1 MPSCNTSPG
10 ITSNPSGTS
19 GGLKERRSWL
29 RSNEPGR
36 QPLAKIKLSLLFKR
50 RMTRLRRYA
59 PQLRMGV
66 LPLVHIQLNPG
77 RRVVAGMGSVAD
89 PTIDAGLSQARRQF
103 GVKQQMIDAQSR
115 ILLPM
120 LTEIVPEG
128 VDAFLWIA
136 SAHGIGPSLSK
147 QALIALAAFGL

>member
-1 MPSCNTSPG
+1 M
-10 ITSNPSGTS
+10 SNCIW
-19 GGLKERRSWL
+19 KERFALFAVALFCWPNQSQ
-29 RSNEPGR
+29 SDGR
-36 QPLAKIKLSLLFKR
+36 FVDTLFR
-50 RMTRLRRYA
+50 DIDGSMFATRLPRLRRYA